1 MSFEEQLK
9 HRLDFLQE
17 LQNASA
23 LSDLLD
29 TQAKYTIA
37 QRIKRKQK
45 WEQETSSVIV
55 ASSKHNRKILD
66 SEILT
71 YLNTPCI
78 TDIKTAEPWPF
89 YTCVCCLSQ

>member
-9 HRLDFLQE
+9 HRLDFSQE

-37 QRIKRKQK
+37 QRIKRKHK
-45 WEQETSSVIV
+45 MMMMS
-55 ASSKHNRKILD
+55 
-66 SEILT
+66 
-71 YLNTPCI
+71 
-78 TDIKTAEPWPF
+78 
-89 YTCVCCLSQ
+89 